1 MMIPEFAQSSNGVI
15 AGGQLLEP
23 NKFVRILESY
33 SLSVSTNA
41 FILGECPHTFVMK
54 EKTQFVSSSYRFGH
68 IL

>member
-1 MMIPEFAQSSNGVI
+1 MRLQRGPGRLRQLAQRVFERF
-15 AGGQLLEP
+15 L
-23 NKFVRILESY
+23 R
-33 SLSVSTNA
+33 SLSVSTSA